1 MHDKTRSDSPK
12 KVLICIEAARFRQ
25 PPKNENNIIE
35 QTNERRCYVM
45 AKKEK
50 QNKVQPK
57 KLEETK
63 TGYGNKKLEGPDR
76 PST

>member
-1 MHDKTRSDSPK
+1 MA
-12 KVLICIEAARFRQ
+12 AARFRQ

-45 AKKEK
+45 ARKQEK
-50 QNKVQPK
+50 QNNVQPK

>member
-1 MHDKTRSDSPK
+1 
-12 KVLICIEAARFRQ
+12 
-25 PPKNENNIIE
+25 
-35 QTNERRCYVM
+35 M

-63 TGYGNKKLEGPDR
+63 AGYGNKKLEGPDR

>member
-1 MHDKTRSDSPK
+1 M
-12 KVLICIEAARFRQ
+12 ARKQ
-25 PPKNENNIIE
+25 
-35 QTNERRCYVM
+35 
-45 AKKEK
+45 EK
-50 QNKVQPK
+50 QNNVQPK

>member
-1 MHDKTRSDSPK
+1 MTKNSRILTTIFTKKAIDKDWIKAILLEQNTIGGVNMKPK
-12 KVLICIEAARFRQ
+12 Q
-25 PPKNENNIIE
+25 
-35 QTNERRCYVM
+35 
-45 AKKEK
+45 K

-63 TGYGNKKLEGPDR
+63 PGFGDKKLEGPDR